1 MSIQTIRL
9 TQTEFKIPNTIHAVQ
24 NDTGRQIRMIL
35 DDFTV
40 ASGDVG
46 ELAFRRA
53 DDTFFAVSA
62 TLETSTNSF
71 LADMTQA
78 LTCPGNTY
86 CQLKVTRSS
95 KVVGT
100 FAFDIAVQE
109 DAAGVVSPTS
119 QEGISIVDAIDAAE
133 DAADRAEAAV
143 AIMNG
148 VIAYVDVDE
157 HTLVIETGVT
167 AAEGVGF

>member
-9 TQTEFKIPNTIHAVQ
+9 TQTEFKIPNTVHAVQ

-40 ASGDVG
+40 ASGDTG

-53 DDTFFAVSA
+53 DSTFFAVSA

-78 LTCPGNTY
+78 LTCPGDTY

-100 FAFDIAVQE
+100 FAFIIAVQE

-119 QEGISIVDAIDAAE
+119 QEGISITDAIEAAE

-143 AIMNG
+143 TALDS
-148 VIAYVDVDE
+148 VIAYVDVE
-157 HTLVIETGVT
+157 NQTLVIYTGVEY
-167 AAEGVGF
+167 AEGVEF